1 MREQNQP
8 IFETYAAALSDAAHN
23 KNEDMNAL
31 KHEAESLR
39 TIFRDNT
46 NLLRLLERPAIC
58 KDEKLRFIRRIFAN
72 HLHPLMLNLGLLLVD
87 KNRGGMWDGVMELFI
102 ELVEREQGIYSCLV
116 ESAHVLSDSE
126 RNQLQETL
134 ENYTQHTLHLTYRHE
149 PSFLGGVRVRYG
161 DLMIGNTISS
171 ELKDLRER
179 LEAIRID

>member
-31 KHEAESLR
+31 KNEAESLR
-39 TIFRDNT
+39 VIFRDNT
-46 NLLRLLERPAIC
+46 NLLRLLERPAIR
-58 KDEKLRFIRRIFAN
+58 KDEKLDFVRRIFSGS
-72 HLHPLMLNLGLLLVD
+72 LHPLMMNLGLLLVE
-87 KNRGGMWDGVMELFI
+87 KNRGGMWGGVMELFV

-126 RNQLQETL
+126 RTQLRESL
-134 ENYTQHTLHLTYRHE
+134 ENYTKNTLHVTYRHE

-161 DLMIGNTISS
+161 DLMIDNTISS
-171 ELKDLRER
+171 ELKDLRSR
-179 LEAIRID
+179 LESIRVD